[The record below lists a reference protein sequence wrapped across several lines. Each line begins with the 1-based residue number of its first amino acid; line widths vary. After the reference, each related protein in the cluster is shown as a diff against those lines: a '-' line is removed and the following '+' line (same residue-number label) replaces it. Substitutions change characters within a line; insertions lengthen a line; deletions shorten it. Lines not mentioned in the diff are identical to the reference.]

1 MPRATKTRPL
11 SIRLPAEDLSII
23 DRAAILRGRSRSD
36 FVREAAMKAAEEVII
51 ESALV
56 RMTGRGFAAFAD
68 VLAKPA
74 IEVGALVEILK
85 RKAPWE
91 R

>member
-1 MPRATKTRPL
+1 M
-11 SIRLPAEDLSII
+11 I
-23 DRAAILRGRSRSD
+23 DRAATLRGRSRTD
-36 FVREAAMKAAEEVII
+36 FVREAAMRAAEEVII

-56 RMTGRGFAAFAD
+56 RMSGRGFTAFLQA
-68 VLAKPA
+68 LGKPA
-74 IEVGALVEILK
+74 VEVAALVDVLK

>member
-1 MPRATKTRPL
+1 M
-11 SIRLPAEDLSII
+11 
-23 DRAAILRGRSRSD
+23 RAAQ
-36 FVREAAMKAAEEVII
+36 EVII

-56 RMTGRGFAAFAD
+56 KMTGRGFAAFVDA
-68 VLAKPA
+68 LAKPA
-74 IEVGALVEILK
+74 VEVGALVEILK